1 MIYQK
6 IDGVIKRRSNGLR
19 KKEKRKEKK
28 VMVTK
33 ADKNEMR
40 ISKHEEVCSER
51 YRNIHE
57 NISDLKSRIKRLEG
71 IIMLNTVAVVCALI
85 SVFTKL

>member
-71 IIMLNTVAVVCALI
+71 IIMLNSVAVVCALI

>member
-1 MIYQK
+1 
-6 IDGVIKRRSNGLR
+6 
-19 KKEKRKEKK
+19 
-28 VMVTK
+28 MVTK

>member
-1 MIYQK
+1 
-6 IDGVIKRRSNGLR
+6 
-19 KKEKRKEKK
+19 
-28 VMVTK
+28 MVTK
-33 ADKNEMR
+33 SEQNEMA

-71 IIMLNTVAVVCALI
+71 IIMANTVAVVCALI

>member
-1 MIYQK
+1 MT
-6 IDGVIKRRSNGLR
+6 
-19 KKEKRKEKK
+19 
-28 VMVTK
+28 TK

-57 NISDLKSRIKRLEG
+57 NISDLKSRIKRLETV
-71 IIMLNTVAVVCALI
+71 MMANTVAVIVALVSAFI
-85 SVFTKL
+85 KL

>member
-1 MIYQK
+1 
-6 IDGVIKRRSNGLR
+6 
-19 KKEKRKEKK
+19 
-28 VMVTK
+28 MVTK

-71 IIMLNTVAVVCALI
+71 IIMLNTVAVVCAVI

>member
-1 MIYQK
+1 
-6 IDGVIKRRSNGLR
+6 
-19 KKEKRKEKK
+19 
-28 VMVTK
+28 MVTK
-33 ADKNEMR
+33 ADKNEMK
-40 ISKHEEVCSER
+40 ISKHEEICSER

>member
-1 MIYQK
+1 MT
-6 IDGVIKRRSNGLR
+6 
-19 KKEKRKEKK
+19 
-28 VMVTK
+28 TK

-71 IIMLNTVAVVCALI
+71 VIMANTVAVIVALVSAFI
-85 SVFTKL
+85 KL

>member
-1 MIYQK
+1 MT
-6 IDGVIKRRSNGLR
+6 
-19 KKEKRKEKK
+19 
-28 VMVTK
+28 TK

-57 NISDLKSRIKRLEG
+57 NISDLKSRIKRLETV
-71 IIMLNTVAVVCALI
+71 MMANTIAVIVALVSAFI
-85 SVFTKL
+85 KL

>member
-1 MIYQK
+1 
-6 IDGVIKRRSNGLR
+6 
-19 KKEKRKEKK
+19 
-28 VMVTK
+28 MVNK